1 VLFEGVVGE
10 WRYSCKYSLTSAL
23 DGCEW
28 SASRPGRFN
37 PREGALGTHWIGGWV
52 GPRDGLHSV
61 SEIKGDFK
69 LSASSLGKP
78 PSFFRLVKVKV
89 ISFAALKGTRPTS
102 TNVFN

>member
-1 VLFEGVVGE
+1 
-10 WRYSCKYSLTSAL
+10 
-23 DGCEW
+23 
-28 SASRPGRFN
+28 
-37 PREGALGTHWIGGWV
+37 V